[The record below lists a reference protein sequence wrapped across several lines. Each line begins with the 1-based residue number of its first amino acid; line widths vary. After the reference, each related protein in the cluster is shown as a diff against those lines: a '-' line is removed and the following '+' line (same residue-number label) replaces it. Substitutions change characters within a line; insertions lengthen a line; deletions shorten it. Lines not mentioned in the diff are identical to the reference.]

1 MSDKRPTIDFIFRIT
16 NKVLWNTFK
25 KNEIGDVMLPFVVL
39 RRLDCMLETTKKTV
53 RDAFLK
59 FQDSV
64 KEDKLSPIL
73 EKAAGVKFF
82 NTSQYDLKTLTQ
94 DPQNI
99 QINFNA
105 YINGFSENVRDI
117 LENYQLDKVL
127 ARLVKNNLL
136 YQLIDE
142 ISVVDLHL
150 SAVSNHDMGY
160 VFEEL
165 IRISN
170 EQSNETA
177 GEHFTPRDAVRL
189 LTRLV
194 FSTEKEEL
202 SQAGVIRTIYD
213 LACGTGGML
222 TISKNYIKE
231 NISRKA
237 IINIYGQEIN
247 EQSYAVAKS
256 DLLITGENPD
266 NIKHGNSF
274 TEDRFTDR
282 KFNYMLANPPYGV
295 SWKKDEAFIK
305 NEALNPLGRFGAGLP
320 RSSDGQFLFIQ
331 HMVSKMDPHGSR
343 IGIVTNG
350 SPLFTGDAG
359 SGESEI
365 RKWIISNDWL
375 DAIIALPSDIFYNT
389 GIYTYIWILTNKKQ
403 NKRKGKVQLINAID
417 HYSPMKKSL
426 GNKRKRIHD
435 GIEGND
441 DNKTYNI
448 QKDQILAIEKLYLN
462 YKEDANCKILS
473 NEFFGYFQVTVEQ
486 PEYDKKGKLVMDKQ
500 GKPKS
505 DSKKRDTENIP
516 LSQNIDSYFENE
528 IKPHVPDAWIDMA
541 KTKIGYEINFTK
553 YFYQYQK
560 PKESS
565 VLKDEIIDLE
575 NAIQG
580 LLKEILSD

>member
-1 MSDKRPTIDFIFRIT
+1 MSDARPTIEFIFRIT
-16 NKVLWNTFK
+16 NDVLWNTFK

-39 RRLDCMLETTKKTV
+39 RRLDCMLEGKKKEV
-53 RDAFLK
+53 RESYLK
-59 FQDSV
+59 FKDSV
-64 KEDKLSPIL
+64 REDKLTPIL
-73 EKAAGVKFF
+73 EKAAGFKFF
-82 NTSQYDLKTLTQ
+82 NTSQYDLKNLTQ

-117 LENYQLDKVL
+117 LENYQLDKIL

-136 YQLIDE
+136 YQMVNA
-142 ISVVDLHL
+142 ISEVDLHL
-150 SAVSNHDMGY
+150 TAVKNHDMGY

-189 LTRLV
+189 LARLI

-202 SQAGVIRTIYD
+202 QQPGVIRTIYD

-222 TISKNYIKE
+222 TISKDYIQK
-231 NISRKA
+231 NISDKA
-237 IINIYGQEIN
+237 TINIYGQEIN
-247 EQSYAVAKS
+247 EQSYAIAKS
-256 DLLITGENPD
+256 DLLITGENAD

-274 TEDRFTDR
+274 TEDRFLDR

-295 SWKKDEAFIK
+295 SWKKDESFIK
-305 NEALNPLGRFGAGLP
+305 NEALNPLGRFSAGLP
-320 RSSDGQFLFIQ
+320 RTSDGQFLFIQ
-331 HMVSKMDPHGSR
+331 HMVSKMDPKGSR

-375 DAIIALPSDIFYNT
+375 DAIIALPNDIFYNT
-389 GIYTYIWILTNKKQ
+389 GIYTYIWIVTNKKQ
-403 NKRKGKVQLINAID
+403 EHRKGKVQLINATDI
-417 HYSPMKKSL
+417 YLPMKKSL

-435 GIEGND
+435 GWEGPEES
-441 DNKTYNI
+441 KKYI
-448 QKDQILAIEKLYLN
+448 PEKDQIAAIEKLYLD
-462 YKEDANCKILS
+462 YTEGPKCKIYP

-486 PEYDKKGKLVMDKQ
+486 PEYDKKKKPILDKN
-500 GKPKS
+500 GIPKS

-516 LSQNIDSYFENE
+516 LTENIDSYFERE

-560 PKESS
+560 PLETA
-565 VLKDEIIDLE
+565 VLKKEIIDLE
-575 NAIQG
+575 KSIQG
-580 LLKEILSD
+580 LLNDILKD